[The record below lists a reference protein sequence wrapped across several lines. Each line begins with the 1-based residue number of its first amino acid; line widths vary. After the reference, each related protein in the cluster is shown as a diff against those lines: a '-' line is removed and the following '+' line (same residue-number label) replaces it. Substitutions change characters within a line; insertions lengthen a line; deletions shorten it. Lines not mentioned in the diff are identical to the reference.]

1 MTQETPG
8 DLMDNTTLK
17 FHDVLPGS
25 TLSLRIWHYDGWTDL
40 VVAAVEGDPSKLS
53 CLGITEDSFYRTETS
68 RHLEGDKWRQWT
80 SQRAFVALY
89 ITSHRGHSDAVR
101 YLLEHGASCARRSP
115 VGRTALHVAA
125 AMGCLDCTTLLVEH
139 GASIHDRD
147 AHGETPIAVAR
158 RLQHRQTEQRLFLLY
173 WITKVGAKGPSE
185 LTARRLFPRAVLGR
199 GPRGPGNSYP

>member
-1 MTQETPG
+1 MVGQIWLWQQWKETP
-8 DLMDNTTLK
+8 
-17 FHDVLPGS
+17 
-25 TLSLRIWHYDGWTDL
+25 
-40 VVAAVEGDPSKLS
+40 LS

>member
-1 MTQETPG
+1 
-8 DLMDNTTLK
+8 MDNTTLK